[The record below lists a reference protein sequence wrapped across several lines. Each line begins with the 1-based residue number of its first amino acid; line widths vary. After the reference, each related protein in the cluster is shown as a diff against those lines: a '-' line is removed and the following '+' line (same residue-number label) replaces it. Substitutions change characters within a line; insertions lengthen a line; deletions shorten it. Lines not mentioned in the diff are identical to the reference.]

1 MSFVSVA
8 DFEQKAKEQLE
19 RNALDYYKSGAGEQ
33 VTRGLN
39 HEAYKRLRLRP
50 RCLRDVSHLD
60 ISCKILGEQL
70 AWPLGIAPTAMQKLA
85 HPDGEIGTARAA
97 GQAGSIFILSTLSTC
112 SIEEV
117 AAAAPE
123 TCKWFQLYIYKDRS
137 LTQQLVRRAE
147 LAGFK
152 ALVLTVDMP
161 INGDRRADA
170 RNQFSLPSHLSLAN
184 FQDEL
189 TQGFASQFGGSGLNE
204 YVASHYDPSIT
215 WQDVKWLQQLTQLP
229 IVLKGILTA
238 EDAQLARDAG
248 CAGIIVSN
256 HGGRQLDTAPATI
269 EALPEIVAAVAHDL
283 VVMLDGGIMQGID
296 IFKALALGAQTVFI
310 GRPALWGL
318 AANGQRGVEQLL
330 KLMRLD
336 FETTMKLT
344 GCATLSHIQPTMV
357 VHESSFWKLGEFN

>member
-1 MSFVSVA
+1 MSLICVA
-8 DFEQKAKEQLE
+8 DFEQRAKQQLE
-19 RNALDYYKSGAGEQ
+19 RTALDFYRNGAGEQ
-33 VTRGLN
+33 VTLGQNR
-39 HEAYKRLRLRP
+39 EAYKRLRLRP
-50 RCLRDVSHLD
+50 RCLRDVSQLD
-60 ISCKILGEQL
+60 TSCKILGQQL
-70 AWPLGIAPTAMQKLA
+70 NWPLGIAPTAMQKLA
-85 HPDGEIGTARAA
+85 HPDGELGTARAA

-117 AAAAPE
+117 AVAAPE

-137 LTQQLVRRAE
+137 LTEQLVRRAE
-147 LAGFK
+147 LAQFK
-152 ALVLTVDMP
+152 ALVLTVDLP

-170 RNQFSLPSHLSLAN
+170 RNQFSLPPHLRLAN

-189 TQGFASQFGGSGLNE
+189 MQGFVSKLGGSGLNE
-204 YVASHYDPSIT
+204 YVASQFDPSIS
-215 WQDVKWLQQLTQLP
+215 WQDIKWLQQLTQLP

-238 EDAQLARDAG
+238 EDAQLARNFG

-269 EALPEIVAAVAHDL
+269 EALPEIVAAVGKDL
-283 VVMLDGGIMQGID
+283 LVMLDGGIMQGTD

-330 KLMRLD
+330 QIMRHDL
-336 FETTMKLT
+336 EITMKLA
-344 GCATLSHIQPTMV
+344 GCPTLRDIQPSMV
-357 VHESSFWKLGEFN
+357 VHESSYSQL